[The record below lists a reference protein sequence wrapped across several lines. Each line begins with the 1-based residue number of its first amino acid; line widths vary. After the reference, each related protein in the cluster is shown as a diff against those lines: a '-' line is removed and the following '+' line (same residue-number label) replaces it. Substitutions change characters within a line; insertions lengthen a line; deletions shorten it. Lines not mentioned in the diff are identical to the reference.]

1 MMRTLIA
8 LVATIVGIS
17 VVAAQNETIAI
28 QRQKLMKEN
37 SDDRGVLNR
46 MLRNQAPYDQAAVDA
61 TLKKMIANSKRI
73 PSVFTPDSYK
83 GPDPKYRYYAMA
95 TGLQKQAEIKEKSA
109 SLEKALIAAQGKIT
123 DLNSLKATWTP
134 INENFCEGCHSG
146 YRARRE

>member
-8 LVATIVGIS
+8 LVATAVGIS

-46 MLRNQAPYDQAAVDA
+46 MIRNQAPYDQAAVDA
-61 TLKKMIANSKRI
+61 TLKKMLANSKRI
-73 PSVFTPDSYK
+73 TSVFTPDSYK
-83 GPDPKYRYYAMA
+83 GPDPKFRYYATA
-95 TGLQKQAEIKEKSA
+95 KGLKNQADIA
-109 SLEKALIAAQGKIT
+109 AWAANLEKELAAAQGKIT
-123 DLNSLKATWTP
+123 AVNSLKAIWSR
-134 INENFCEGCHSG
+134 INEEACEGCHKD